1 MRSGDFD
8 AAWRLSDLALARRS
22 SGASEWNRPRHL
34 QQIWTGAPLSNQRVL
49 VRCYHGLGDTIQF
62 VRLLEPLRREA
73 REVIVWAQPE
83 LLLLIRTARGV
94 DRTLPLHDG
103 APGIVYDR
111 DIEIMELPHAL
122 RVNLETL
129 PRTVPYLHP
138 PKAEWKMPAVPAQLR
153 VGLVWRGGN
162 WDRRRSVPLEM
173 MARLAGI
180 SGVELF
186 SLQHDAQPHELAVL
200 GATDLTGSG
209 ITELAARMLA
219 LDLVISIDTMA
230 AHLSGALARPTW
242 TMLHADCD
250 WRWMT
255 GRRDTPWYPTMHLFR
270 QPRPG
275 DWGAVVDEIA
285 DALAKIVRAVTPPG
299 VDHTTHPAET
309 SRESV
314 DVRNLCLS
322 ARV

>member
-1 MRSGDFD
+1 MNSQPAAAWIAAMRSGDFD

-22 SGASEWNRPRHL
+22 SGASEWNRPRHF

-186 SLQHDAQPHELAVL
+186 SLQHDVQPHELAVL
-200 GATDLTGSG
+200 GATDLTG
-209 ITELAARMLA
+209 
-219 LDLVISIDTMA
+219 
-230 AHLSGALARPTW
+230 
-242 TMLHADCD
+242 
-250 WRWMT
+250 
-255 GRRDTPWYPTMHLFR
+255 
-270 QPRPG
+270 
-275 DWGAVVDEIA
+275 
-285 DALAKIVRAVTPPG
+285 
-299 VDHTTHPAET
+299 
-309 SRESV
+309 
-314 DVRNLCLS
+314 
-322 ARV
+322 